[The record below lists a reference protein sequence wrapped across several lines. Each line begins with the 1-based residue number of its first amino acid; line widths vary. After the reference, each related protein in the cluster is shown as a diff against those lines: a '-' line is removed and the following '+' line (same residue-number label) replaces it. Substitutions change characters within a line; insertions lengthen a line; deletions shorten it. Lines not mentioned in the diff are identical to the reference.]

1 MSIEYTNPAR
11 VDAVDVKPLP
21 HHIAGLQWTAS
32 GYGSR
37 IPTRYRVR
45 YLHMDDRL
53 RWHRVYARCYGNAAS
68 AYIRVGSRALVLDI
82 HTEHRLQDA
91 KEEP

>member
-1 MSIEYTNPAR
+1 MSIEYTNPER
-11 VDAVDVKPLP
+11 VDAVDLKPLW
-21 HHIAGLQWTAS
+21 HHIAGKQYTAS

-45 YLHMDDRL
+45 YRHMNDARL
-53 RWHRVYARCYGNAAS
+53 WHRVYAICYSNAATL
-68 AYIRVGSRALVLDI
+68 YIRVGSRKLVLDI
-82 HTEHRLQDA
+82 DTEHRLQDA